1 MPTKQKSAGGSLLE
15 LVVIVAVALGLA
27 LGIQAFLV
35 KPYRIPSESMV
46 PTLKVG
52 QRVLVNRIGNRF
64 TDPRVGDVIVF
75 HPPKGSESDTCGDG
89 RRRQGQACDRPTRT
103 EASVNFIK
111 RVVAGPG
118 DTIYIKG
125 GHVYRNGKRES
136 DGYINGTC
144 QSGGGRGC
152 NFTTPIT
159 IPANHWFMMGDNRGD
174 SDDSRFWG
182 RSRANGS
189 SAARLRPTGR
199 PSASASSSAAASS
212 TARPPAPARAT
223 HRARPA
229 RSAGGAV
236 TVMAVL
242 TEPAAEPVVASALM
256 PAPDAI
262 APVAAATPIA
272 PAADAA
278 PAANGA
284 PRVRR
289 RPRTKRRTGRRL
301 FQFDRGLGVRWIA
314 GADEAG
320 RGCLAGPLA
329 AAAVLFDMEALGV
342 REVRA
347 LSALNDSKQHDPE
360 AREELYPVV
369 MRTAVKVVVVSRC
382 VRGIDGYGLHKT
394 NLAALRDALA
404 TVARPGCLCLVD
416 GFAVPDFGHPQRA
429 IVDGDCTSAAIA
441 AASIVAKVTRDRFMH
456 RADALHP
463 GWEFRSHVGYSTPEH
478 RDAIQRKGVSPLH
491 RLSFQ
496 STAYQQLAL

>member
-1 MPTKQKSAGGSLLE
+1 
-15 LVVIVAVALGLA
+15 
-27 LGIQAFLV
+27 
-35 KPYRIPSESMV
+35 
-46 PTLKVG
+46 
-52 QRVLVNRIGNRF
+52 
-64 TDPRVGDVIVF
+64 
-75 HPPKGSESDTCGDG
+75 
-89 RRRQGQACDRPTRT
+89 
-103 EASVNFIK
+103 
-111 RVVAGPG
+111 
-118 DTIYIKG
+118 
-125 GHVYRNGKRES
+125 
-136 DGYINGTC
+136 
-144 QSGGGRGC
+144 
-152 NFTTPIT
+152 
-159 IPANHWFMMGDNRGD
+159 
-174 SDDSRFWG
+174 
-182 RSRANGS
+182 
-189 SAARLRPTGR
+189 
-199 PSASASSSAAASS
+199 
-212 TARPPAPARAT
+212 
-223 HRARPA
+223 
-229 RSAGGAV
+229 
-236 TVMAVL
+236 MAVL
-242 TEPAAEPVVASALM
+242 TEPAAEPVVASAPM

-262 APVAAATPIA
+262 APVAVATPIA
-272 PAADAA
+272 SGAPAAAGA
-278 PAANGA
+278 PAANGLPVA
-284 PRVRR
+284 ISEPRARR

-301 FQFDRGLGVRWIA
+301 FKFDRGLGVRWIA

-416 GFAVPDFGHPQRA
+416 GFAVPDFGFPQRA

-478 RDAIQRKGVSPLH
+478 RDAIQRQGVSPLH